1 MKQGETLKKGIII
14 CFFALF
20 LLYGIVNVKDYGISV
35 DEMVERKSSLVTY
48 KFLVP
53 SVVKYQTDTVDFASL
68 DPLSEWKDRYYGVAM
83 QLPTVF
89 VEHLTGFTMPM
100 NQVVYVRHLY
110 VFLLFFISSLFFYRI
125 AKRIT
130 KNEVQAIVGTAIYIL
145 CPRILAHSFFNI
157 KDSVFLSVFVINL
170 FSAICF
176 IEGAKWKAVIGL
188 AITTALCVNTRIVG
202 AVVIVLTLVLAIAK
216 ALYYRENIRCLLY
229 TSRCV

>member
-1 MKQGETLKKGIII
+1 MPSTY
-14 CFFALF
+14 ASPRA
-20 LLYGIVNVKDYGISV
+20 V
-35 DEMVERKSSLVTY
+35 SLVV
-48 KFLVP
+48 F
-53 SVVKYQTDTVDFASL
+53 TDMAIV
-68 DPLSEWKDRYYGVAM
+68 RR
-83 QLPTVF
+83 
-89 VEHLTGFTMPM
+89 GFTMPM

-216 ALYYRENIRCLLY
+216 ALYYRENIRGTIIKSSLTAELEEKMRGMAELLKY
-229 TSRCV
+229 ALIVVSTAPILCAYPFAQKYFTKGVMVGSLKG